1 MDRREFLSMAAKSA
15 AAFSFLPMSM
25 KLDEI
30 SSFILDP
37 DAERQGLVDIWN
49 EDFDKLELMFM
60 RNYSTKVIYNGLSY
74 HRGWRNYLSSSRC
87 PINSDY
93 KKGRAITAPFV
104 HIYKNDPKLEEL
116 AYRLAMSCV
125 RMEESEVANL
135 LLSLVSDN
143 NAIKINKPL
152 CRDALFEAISEFP
165 SQKDNDG
172 NTVDVASFDLIVPP
186 NLAFQAMRDCG
197 IVVGYK
203 DNCIPVV
210 RYEITSRPI
219 NICLNCYLPTVI
231 TNKEYAQKTWYLC
244 ARYENYEP
252 FGEMLLSDDPYPKL
266 DKIDVVYDDIYPREN
281 KYNLDVHV
289 SNLFKP
295 QINNY
300 NSIVV
305 STGG

>member
-15 AAFSFLPMSM
+15 AAFSFLPVSM

-30 SSFILDP
+30 PSFIIDS
-37 DAERQGLVDIWN
+37 DAERQVLVDTWN

-60 RNYSTKVIYNGLSY
+60 HDYFKLSY
-74 HRGWRNYLSSSRC
+74 DRGWRNYLSSSRC

-93 KKGRAITAPFV
+93 KKSRAITAPF
-104 HIYKNDPKLEEL
+104 IYIEKNDPKLEEL

-165 SQKDNDG
+165 SQKDKDG
-172 NTVDVASFDLIVPP
+172 NTVDAASFDLIIPP
-186 NLAFQAMRDCG
+186 NLAFQARKDCG
-197 IVVGYK
+197 ITVGYMC
-203 DNCIPVV
+203 DNIPVV

-219 NICLNCYLPTVI
+219 KICLNCYLPTVI

-266 DKIDVVYDDIYPREN
+266 DKIDVVYDDIYPRDN

-289 SNLFKP
+289 YNLFKP